1 MSTAPTSACLF
12 VFYRRFTDKQTEAPK
27 DSVCYVESCW
37 MWHLTRT
44 TPKSLFSFLV
54 IGSFLSLCTSTYQSV
69 GFCEAFYCMLKNKH
83 LGKLSGKHW
92 GVDCVL
98 ENRGETDINSSRTQA
113 TKPEKKI

>member
-1 MSTAPTSACLF
+1 
-12 VFYRRFTDKQTEAPK
+12 
-27 DSVCYVESCW
+27 

-54 IGSFLSLCTSTYQSV
+54 IGSFLSLRTSTYQSV
-69 GFCEAFYCMLKNKH
+69 GFCEGFYCMLKNKH

-98 ENRGETDINSSRTQA
+98 ENRGKQTSTA
-113 TKPEKKI
+113 PEHKLQSLKKNLMVFGDL